1 MFTVGSK
8 VCLLSDVAVAEGRN
22 PAAQYV
28 VVAREDDV
36 SAELEG
42 LGWRQCNEL
51 CPAPDL
57 VLSSGL
63 AYWETH

>member
-1 MFTVGSK
+1 MFTVGSE
-8 VCLLSDVAVAEGRN
+8 VCLLSDIAAAEGRD
-22 PAAQYV
+22 PTAQYA
-28 VVAREDDV
+28 VVALKDDV